1 MPDISP
7 VVVVIPRLATLP
19 FSSNLKATLGRY
31 PLPTTSSV
39 LAEFQQP
46 FSTLTVGAT
55 TATATAGAPKRAAL
69 MPIMMNEERPTG
81 GRLTGDR
88 LVLRRQGSRE
98 ARDRARYSDNPIRAK
113 A

>member
-46 FSTLTVGAT
+46 FSTLTVGA
-55 TATATAGAPKRAAL
+55 ATATAGAPKRAAL
-69 MPIMMNEERPTG
+69 IPIVMNEERPTG

-98 ARDRARYSDNPIRAK
+98 ARDRPRYSDNPIRAK